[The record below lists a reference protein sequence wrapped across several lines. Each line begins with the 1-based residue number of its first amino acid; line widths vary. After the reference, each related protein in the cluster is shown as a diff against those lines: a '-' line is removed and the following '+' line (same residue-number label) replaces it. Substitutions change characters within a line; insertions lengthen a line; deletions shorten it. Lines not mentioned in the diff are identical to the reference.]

1 VCGSAGQCRALSL
14 ELDVYPIFSA
24 NGCPG
29 CHRMMGPAADLDLS
43 SAGAAHGNLV
53 GAGTTECGP
62 GRARVVPGSPDT
74 SYLINKLTGVDMCAG
89 LPMPR
94 GRDPLSAAQIELIRA
109 WIAGGA
115 AP

>member
-1 VCGSAGQCRALSL
+1 M
-14 ELDVYPIFSA
+14 YPIFSA

-29 CHRMMGPAADLDLS
+29 CHSMMGRAAELDLS
-43 SAGAAHGNLV
+43 SASVAHTNLV
-53 GAGTTECGP
+53 GAGSSQCGP
-62 GRARVVPGSPDT
+62 GRARVVAGSPET
-74 SYLINKLTGVDMCAG
+74 SYLINKLTDVDMCAG

-94 GRDPLSAAQIELIRA
+94 GRDPLTAAQIELIRA